1 MRISDWSSDVCSSDL
16 KTAFFFE
23 LARKVAADLAAT
35 PISEDELQRTVGPLA
50 QYVLRASTGNQF
62 WMQQL
67 GGATNDPRRIAA
79 ARAIVGDLKAVT
91 PATLQATAAKYLR
104 PDKDWTMEVVHVK
117 VAAAM
122 KGAQSADAG

>member
-1 MRISDWSSDVCSSDL
+1 MAVGQVPPE

-50 QYVLRASTGNQF
+50 QYVLRASTGNPF

-79 ARAIVGDLKAVT
+79 ARASVGHLKAVT

-104 PDKDWTMEVVHVK
+104 RSEKRRVGKKCDSTC
-117 VAAAM
+117 
-122 KGAQSADAG
+122 QSRWPREP

>member
-1 MRISDWSSDVCSSDL
+1 MAVGQVPPE

-23 LARKVAADLAAT
+23 LARKVAADLVAT

-67 GGATNDPRRIAA
+67 GGATRSEEHTSELQSPMRISY
-79 ARAIVGDLKAVT
+79 AVFCFKKKKHT
-91 PATLQATAAKYLR
+91 PVSHSRLSN
-104 PDKDWTMEVVHVK
+104 HNN
-117 VAAAM
+117 
-122 KGAQSADAG
+122 